1 MREGSGG
8 AKTVDHSWD
17 MPEGV
22 SEQLEKMLAE
32 DGDETGDKDV
42 AGLGVEESGPFVTK
56 RMGITN
62 RTSLVTHLVPT
73 SYD

>member
-8 AKTVDHSWD
+8 IKTVDHSWHI
-17 MPEGV
+17 PKRV
-22 SEQLEKMLAE
+22 CEQLEKMLAE

-56 RMGITN
+56 RMGIIN
-62 RTSLVTHLVPT
+62 RTLLAIHSAPKSH
-73 SYD
+73 D